1 MPENSA
7 YVDWQIGMVQ
17 FTKLRYWVALR
28 IIIYQPTIL
37 SYKDISNGY
46 KEFFLYRKLVWNIFI
61 FALKIFPSH
70 FNCIANSRYAI
81 QILHILCMQNI
92 IILKEP
98 RGNLIKY
105 FYVKWVLRGYISTM
119 YHIVIEKH
127 NIRILKM
134 NCYRYQYLWKTWNI
148 DFWISYN
155 WKIIW
160 NWITKINDKIHLY
173 LSSKLVYN
181 YYNVKSKYAWAHWQ
195 FFF

>member
-28 IIIYQPTIL
+28 IKIYQPTIL

-70 FNCIANSRYAI
+70 FNFIANSRYAI
-81 QILHILCMQNI
+81 QILHIFCMKII
-92 IILKEP
+92 IILKEL

-119 YHIVIEKH
+119 Y
-127 NIRILKM
+127 NILLFK
-134 NCYRYQYLWKTWNI
+134 NI
-148 DFWISYN
+148 ISE
-155 WKIIW
+155 
-160 NWITKINDKIHLY
+160 
-173 LSSKLVYN
+173 S
-181 YYNVKSKYAWAHWQ
+181 
-195 FFF
+195 